1 MLVVV
6 VALRRQHRAV
16 GVHEANGSEGRVEDL
31 AHEMNI
37 GLVGIEVER
46 RCTDFQCV
54 LAGNDR
60 AGTHGNLTGPV
71 IWHVLTSRLDDVVIL
86 VREVA
91 RGWSRNIRRECGP
104 RQKTGSECSA
114 ERGGDSHGALE
125 QWGTHRGFLVL
136 IGYVTDMRLLCI
148 HSLVC

>member
-6 VALRRQHRAV
+6 VALRGQHRAV

-54 LAGNDR
+54 LAGNDG
-60 AGTHGNLTGPV
+60 AGTDGDLAGP
-71 IWHVLTSRLDDVVIL
+71 IDGHVLASRLQ
-86 VREVA
+86 
-91 RGWSRNIRRECGP
+91 N
-104 RQKTGSECSA
+104 
-114 ERGGDSHGALE
+114 
-125 QWGTHRGFLVL
+125 VL
-136 IGYVTDMRLLCI
+136 ILIRNVAGGRSRRVRSMGGRCDNEGCGADTETSGEGGCAREQK
-148 HSLVC
+148 